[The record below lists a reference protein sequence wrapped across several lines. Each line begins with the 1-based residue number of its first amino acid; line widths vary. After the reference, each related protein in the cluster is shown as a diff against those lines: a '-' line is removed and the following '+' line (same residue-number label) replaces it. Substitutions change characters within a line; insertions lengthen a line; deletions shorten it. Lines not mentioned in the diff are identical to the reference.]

1 MLITEE
7 VKQVVQGTAF
17 LSLVTIN
24 PDGSPHLIIA
34 GKGEVSGETIVFGI
48 YKMEQTQANL
58 LKNKNAW
65 VAGAIRQPDDNPKGF
80 RLSGTAEARD
90 KQLIFTPAKVDA
102 LL

>member
-1 MLITEE
+1 MIITEE

-17 LSLVTIN
+17 LSLVTSN

-34 GKGEVSGETIVFGI
+34 GKGEVSGETVVFGI

-58 LKNKNAW
+58 LKNKNAC
-65 VAGAIRQPDDNPKGF
+65 VAGAVQKAGENPKGF
-80 RLSGTAEARD
+80 RLTGTAEAQG
-90 KQLIFTPAKVDA
+90 KQLIFTPSKAEA